1 VAVAMVVS
9 RGVVVV
15 VGGRRKMAGRIFEES
30 EFLGRVPSL
39 SDNF

>member
-1 VAVAMVVS
+1 MGVS

-15 VGGRRKMAGRIFEES
+15 VGGRRNMAGRIFGES
-30 EFLGRVPSL
+30 ELLGPVPSL